1 MVNDHGKDLPLLIKD
16 GHIINPGQGVNEIAN
31 LLISNDIISWL
42 GTGNPPVKEEYNVI
56 SARNMIVCPGF
67 IDLHCHLR
75 EPGFE
80 NKETITTGV
89 LATVKGGFTTVCCMP
104 NTESPIDQSSLVEL
118 ILNQAKKR
126 GKRMSFLLPV
136 SAGIGKGKALRI
148 YPPYPNPE
156 QLLSAMMAVP

>member
-1 MVNDHGKDLPLLIKD
+1 MVNDPGKDLPLLVKD

-31 LLISNDIISWL
+31 LLISNGIISWL

-80 NKETITTGV
+80 NKETITTDV